1 MGREK
6 SEKDQKDLRFGGVHA
21 IERGGGV
28 DAATGDERAD

>member
-6 SEKDQKDLRFGGVHA
+6 SEKDLGLAGVRA

-28 DAATGDERAD
+28 GSATGDEPAD